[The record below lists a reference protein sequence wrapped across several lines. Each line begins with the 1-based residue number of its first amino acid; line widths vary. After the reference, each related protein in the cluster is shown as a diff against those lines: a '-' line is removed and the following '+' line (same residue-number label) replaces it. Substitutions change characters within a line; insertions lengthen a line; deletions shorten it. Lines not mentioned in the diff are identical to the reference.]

1 MLFFIYFLNHL
12 IVVILIIAIA
22 PSANTLTAGFKIVFD
37 NIDST
42 IRPRHMTEERRPVS
56 LHNVHAYAVK
66 DRVDYSAFSSTREP
80 GMEQNLYSILPN
92 DGDYESLKKQFVI

>member
-1 MLFFIYFLNHL
+1 MDDSFINFFICYFLFIFL
-12 IVVILIIAIA
+12 IVILIIAIG

-42 IRPRHMTEERRPVS
+42 IRPHHMTEERRPVS

-66 DRVDYSAFSSTREP
+66 DCVDYSAFTSRNGTKFIQYP
-80 GMEQNLYSILPN
+80 P
-92 DGDYESLKKQFVI
+92 K